1 MQTGLN
7 HVVFNKLN
15 FYKSM
20 LCHEL
25 YIKQAKIE
33 YLTLFPWQGLSKAPA
48 IKSYF
53 LDFAQLPA
61 QQTFQRCF
69 DIGFRL
75 ISSRDVLQRQINAET
90 TLRTLTLGFT
100 TLNNV
105 EPTMSS
111 SKLIWI
117 TLCNVETTLS
127 FSISICTTLSHVD
140 TTLSIWPLKKWKN

>member
-1 MQTGLN
+1 MQVQTGLN
-7 HVVFNKLN
+7 RVAFNKLN

-20 LCHEL
+20 LFNKL
-25 YIKQAKIE
+25 YIKQAKVE

-75 ISSRDVLQRQINAET
+75 ISRRDVLQRQINAEA

-105 EPTMSS
+105 ESTMSI
-111 SKLIWI
+111 SKFI
-117 TLCNVETTLS
+117 
-127 FSISICTTLSHVD
+127 
-140 TTLSIWPLKKWKN
+140 